1 MGNGIE
7 AHFGVPSNEIVGMA
21 AAEYAPTVID
31 KVCGGPPPRG
41 VFCLLEVDGSLA
53 GMCGLRFVRAG
64 LAEAKR
70 IYVRPAYR
78 GKRLGELLLQRV
90 QSDAVRK
97 SLM

>member
-1 MGNGIE
+1 MFNGIE
-7 AHFGVPSNEIVGMA
+7 ADFGVPSNEIVGMA
-21 AAEYAPTVID
+21 AAEYVPTVID
-31 KVCGGPPPRG
+31 KVCGDPPPRG
-41 VFCLLEVDGSLA
+41 VFYFLEVDGSLA
-53 GMCGLRFVRAG
+53 GMGGLRFVRAG
-64 LAEAKR
+64 LAEVKR